1 MNELKLRQALSRAI
15 ELIGDLASNRDDYP
29 ELLQGLGI
37 DMKELEELPSIEELK
52 VRENFAKLESKGIG
66 NEKLKMILVDD
77 IDFQEQSIVYIDEK
91 DKLGIADMI
100 HSWAATCGYYTMM
113 SEPKER
119 VLVKMKVTSNG
130 NLGCWDDGTFSHFAE
145 KSDCG
150 SCGGGGWVDPDI
162 ESVDEKEEE
171 IHYKAL
177 SLKETLESTET
188 WFDAWSRIGVE
199 FEIV

>member
-1 MNELKLRQALSRAI
+1 MQKALSLAIDMIGEPTKSRDDFFHEVQAL
-15 ELIGDLASNRDDYP
+15 
-29 ELLQGLGI
+29 GI
-37 DMKELEELPSIEELK
+37 HVEELDEFVEVERMKAEL
-52 VRENFAKLESKGIG
+52 NFAKHEAKGIG
-66 NEKLKMILVDD
+66 GKKLKMIVVDD
-77 IDFQEQSIVYIDEK
+77 YDFEEQSVVYIDEN
-91 DKLGIADMI
+91 DKLGVAEMI
-100 HSWAATCGYYTMM
+100 QSWAETCGYSSLM
-113 SEPKER
+113 SDAKER

-150 SCGGGGWVDPDI
+150 TCGGGWLDPTI

-171 IHYKAL
+171 IHYKAS
-177 SLKETLESTET
+177 SLKETLESIEG